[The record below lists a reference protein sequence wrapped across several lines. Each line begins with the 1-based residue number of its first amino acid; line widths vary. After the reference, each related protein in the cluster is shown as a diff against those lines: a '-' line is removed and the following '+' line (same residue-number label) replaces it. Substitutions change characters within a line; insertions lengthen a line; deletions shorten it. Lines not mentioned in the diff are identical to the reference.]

1 MHEIETPVSTPEIE
15 TLATAP
21 EAPFA
26 SAHLKAQLSAAET
39 TEAVEAPNLPATLSA
54 ALARLREI
62 NALAP
67 TDAKGLR
74 AKTSQLATLA
84 AHVHRL
90 SQGPTAP
97 RIDHKA
103 FFKRHVPASALAF
116 VEASYPKTKA
126 RKA

>member
-1 MHEIETPVSTPEIE
+1 
-15 TLATAP
+15 
-21 EAPFA
+21 
-26 SAHLKAQLSAAET
+26 
-39 TEAVEAPNLPATLSA
+39 LPLTLSA

-62 NALAP
+62 NALSP

-84 AHVHRL
+84 AHVHAL

-97 RIDHKA
+97 RIDYGA
-103 FFKRHVPASALAF
+103 FFKRHVPASALAY
-116 VEASYPKTKA
+116 VEASYPKNKA